1 MVLIVVPWDVI
12 QAGTMPDE
20 LMGYI
25 TEDIWGKV
33 IARLKVRVCLR
44 VYYKIGTVILGRS
57 GAGCGQPE

>member
-1 MVLIVVPWDVI
+1 
-12 QAGTMPDE
+12 MPDE